1 MLALPEANRPEKI
14 DLTLEF
20 MGHYSENKLKLTV
33 NLEELIANGSIVYEM
48 VMDSKTGRWELVV
61 MQDPDRNMVGVAEFT
76 QFK

>member
-1 MLALPEANRPEKI
+1 
-14 DLTLEF
+14 

-33 NLEELIANGSIVYEM
+33 NLEELIAHGSIVYEM